1 MLMFGRDQQNIVKQF
16 SPNKKKRKKKGQ
28 FKKKKKKKKKKQ
40 KKKKKKTFS
49 SQSLSEGSRHGKR
62 PDHHLSGFPPANGHQ
77 AKDTLRAGKQ
87 DDSGSMCIG
96 Q

>member
-1 MLMFGRDQQNIVKQF
+1 MLMCGRGQQNIVKQF
-16 SPNKKKRKKKGQ
+16 SSNKKKGKNGQ
-28 FKKKKKKKKKKQ
+28 L
-40 KKKKKKTFS
+40 KKKKKTFS

-62 PDHHLSGFPPANGHQ
+62 PDHHLSGFPLANGHQ
-77 AKDTLRAGKQ
+77 AKDTLRAGKR